1 MKKLLL
7 IPLCLFLL
15 FGTSLALAAEEPNC
29 SVPNAVGPIV
39 HGTTEYQSDAS
50 HHWLACTLCGART
63 GGWGEHTVS
72 CDQPTVCLV
81 CAANDLS
88 VPYYHSVGNTYVTT
102 ETQHALLCLRC
113 NQPCYWSN
121 HAAYCHSENLCVSC
135 GETVTSAELI
145 HNDECMGLV
154 CFEKVNGLF
163 CRLLCQ
169 PGTPIVPH
177 KFQSHRCVNCGS
189 WDGPGDVNG
198 DGSLN
203 HRDLH
208 ILARYL
214 SGHRVFLYARD
225 FADVNQD
232 GMLDMLDYKMLYE
245 FFAMEGAGY

>member
-29 SVPNAVGPIV
+29 SVPNAVGHIV

-135 GETVTSAELI
+135 GETVTSDMYENLFVEAASL
-145 HNDECMGLV
+145 DAQKKEC
-154 CFEKVNGLF
+154 ENK
-163 CRLLCQ
+163 
-169 PGTPIVPH
+169 
-177 KFQSHRCVNCGS
+177 
-189 WDGPGDVNG
+189 
-198 DGSLN
+198 
-203 HRDLH
+203 
-208 ILARYL
+208 
-214 SGHRVFLYARD
+214 
-225 FADVNQD
+225 
-232 GMLDMLDYKMLYE
+232 LYE
-245 FFAMEGAGY
+245 LQDYTCCPQCGNKAQKGMSFCPKCGAPLQNTKES